1 MRSSVVLRFA
11 HAAAAAAL
19 GLVWSP
25 RVAAETA
32 EPSKVDAAP
41 SAAAEPGTLEKA
53 IEEAFWTAEELFQE
67 GRFAEAAT
75 WFTKALSLSQRPE
88 VTGVWR
94 EFSPQ
99 IAFNVAQSHR
109 RAGNCDAAKMAYTHY
124 TRGVATVPVEHQAW
138 KEDLEREC
146 LAKKPS
152 PDENDAATQLS
163 RKDGEPA
170 ATGAWLLD
178 VNSGVKQR
186 AHVDDVAGGE
196 TPNAWAWASVG
207 ASAVSLGLATGFWI
221 SGNKQD
227 ELARN
232 ERLYA
237 DAQPHV
243 DAAVTRWTVAGVLA
257 GAGAVFGGVSVYLFT
272 RPGNQQ
278 STNATVQVVGLRSGG
293 TDLRIVGKF

>member
-1 MRSSVVLRFA
+1 MRSVVVRHFA
-11 HAAAAAAL
+11 HAVVAL

-25 RVAAETA
+25 RVVAETVQPSTVDATAPTTAAE
-32 EPSKVDAAP
+32 S
-41 SAAAEPGTLEKA
+41 GTLEQA
-53 IEEAFWTAEELFQE
+53 IEEAFWTAEQLFQE
-67 GRFAEAAT
+67 ERFAEAAT
-75 WFTKALSLSQRPE
+75 WFTKALALSQRPE

-109 RAGNCDAAKMAYTHY
+109 RAGNCNAAKMAYTHY
-124 TRGVATVPVEHQAW
+124 TRGVASVPPEHQAW
-138 KEDLEREC
+138 HEALEGEC
-146 LAKKPS
+146 LAEKSSSVEDGPMQQPS
-152 PDENDAATQLS
+152 RTE
-163 RKDGEPA
+163 GEPA

-178 VNSGVKQR
+178 VNSGAQR
-186 AHVDDVAGGE
+186 NHLADTASGE
-196 TPNAWAWASVG
+196 TPNAWAWAAVG
-207 ASAVSLGLATGFWI
+207 ASAVSLGLAAGFWI
-221 SGNKQD
+221 SGNSQD
-227 ELARN
+227 DLASN
-232 ERLYA
+232 KRLYA

-278 STNATVQVVGLRSGG
+278 STNATVQFEGLRSGG